1 MKKKKEL
8 PFGLSAALFLP
19 FLLFNRLLLWLELE
33 QRAVQTFSFLF
44 TSFLPSFSPVFSELA
59 PIANRLV
66 VVVVVIEFPLFNL
79 LLYFLVI
86 CPLCDLEVSEKEKEK
101 VRIVSVCL
109 CVCV

>member
-1 MKKKKEL
+1 MAYL
-8 PFGLSAALFLP
+8 PHSFCHFYCSTAFFFGWNLNREQFKRFPSSLRLFC
-19 FLLFNRLLLWLELE
+19 LLFHP
-33 QRAVQTFSFLF
+33 F
-44 TSFLPSFSPVFSELA
+44 FSELA

-109 CVCV
+109 CVCVCECNVDIF